1 MGLIEWLVLTVTLGL
16 ATWATVA
23 FRGRPEQIASQEGFT
38 LAEARWAFFLMI
50 LLFGVVFGSI
60 LFWITASIRRLL

>member
-23 FRGRPEQIASQEGFT
+23 CRGRPEQMAQREGLT
-38 LAEARWAFFLMI
+38 LVEARWAFLLMI
-50 LLFGVVFGSI
+50 LLFGVVFGPI
-60 LFWITASIRRLL
+60 LFWITASIRKLL